1 MRRLSAMGFAPVLAP
16 ALIVRTQRLA
26 ALPPVQAVLVTSGNA
41 IPALPARL
49 RRLKL
54 LAVGDATAARARAEG
69 FADVASAGR
78 DAAALA
84 ALAARLLDPTAGP
97 LLLAAGQGQGA
108 ELAASLRG
116 ARFRVLRRV
125 AYAALPAH
133 TLPQAACRALARR
146 AVGQA
151 LFFSPASARAAVRLL
166 RGFPTEAITAL
177 AISPA
182 TAAALSPLKWAGIRV
197 ASSPDQEA
205 LLALLPRSATP
216 GGHAP

>member
-1 MRRLSAMGFAPVLAP
+1 MGFEPVLAP
-16 ALIVRTQRLA
+16 ALVVRTRRLA

-54 LAVGDATAARARAEG
+54 LAVGDATAARAREAG

-84 ALAARLLDPTAGP
+84 ALAGRLLDPGTDP
-97 LLLAAGQGQGA
+97 LLLAIGEGQGA
-108 ELAASLRG
+108 ELAASLRDAG
-116 ARFRVLRRV
+116 FRVLRRV
-125 AYAALPAH
+125 AYAALPARI
-133 TLPQAACRALARR
+133 LPVAARRALARR
-146 AVGQA
+146 AVGHA
-151 LFFSPASARAAVRLL
+151 LFFSPAIAHAAVRLL
-166 RGFPTEAITAL
+166 RGLATEAITAL

-182 TAAALSPLKWAGIRV
+182 TATALSPLKWAGIRV